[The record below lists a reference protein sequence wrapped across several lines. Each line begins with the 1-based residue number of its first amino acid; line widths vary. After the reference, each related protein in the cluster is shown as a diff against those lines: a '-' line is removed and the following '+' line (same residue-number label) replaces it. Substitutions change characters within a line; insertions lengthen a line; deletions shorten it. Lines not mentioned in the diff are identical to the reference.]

1 VTAVKWLKV
10 FDASGSW
17 PTDPAACWA
26 DGYRVIAGYAGS
38 QSWKTFT
45 AAMRD
50 KWVTPEH
57 PFGIAAMYESSGRE
71 AFLSNS
77 ADYGT
82 QHALAARAAWRKLG
96 MPDSAA
102 IAYAVDTDATMT
114 QIRGPIATYFRAVA
128 AHDTRLPIAYLEN
141 DGTDWLAAQG
151 IIAGGFIPAAYSWN
165 SPAVLVTPTNASQ
178 YTLWTQEHNGVSLH
192 GGDVDIGHIRDDA
205 PIWWAATTGGTDMA
219 LDAGDARTL
228 WYTMN
233 LPSTNPTETPAT
245 ALLAAQN
252 NSAAALKK
260 LDQVLTAQATLI
272 ASQAGQDKALAAQTL
287 AIQALA
293 TGGGVDAAPILAAI
307 ADVKATETARVADLL
322 ARLATAEKASAAA
335 LDATP

>member
-1 VTAVKWLKV
+1 MQWLKI

-50 KWVTPEH
+50 QWVTPEH

-82 QHALAARAAWRKLG
+82 QHALAARAAWRKFG
-96 MPDSAA
+96 MPDSCA
-102 IAYAVDTDATMT
+102 IAYAVDTNADPAD
-114 QIRGPIATYFRAVA
+114 IRGPIANYFRAITV
-128 AHDTRLPIAYLEN
+128 HDTCRPIAYIEN
-141 DGTDWLAAQG
+141 DGADWLTAQG

-165 SPAVLVTPTNASQ
+165 SPAVLVTPANASR
-178 YTLWTQEHNGVSLH
+178 YTLWTQEHNGVALH

-205 PIWWAATTGGTDMA
+205 PIWWAAMTGGTDMA

-293 TGGGVDAAPILAAI
+293 SSGGVDAAPILAAI
-307 ADVKATETARVADLL
+307 ADVGAAETKLVGDLL
-322 ARLATAEKASAAA
+322 AKLAAAEKASADA
-335 LDATP
+335 LAATP